1 MKSLLIFLFSVNC
14 FVSFGQ
20 SVNLGTTYFR
30 NDQYLISFD
39 KVLYP
44 GYILQIENV
53 RKRDFLMGKVI
64 SDSLFEIVLPTD
76 KGIDGNTFRYSFS
89 LESYYF
95 GIDNNYHNVCI
106 PIENDECFGTSGI
119 ILISGNEITSESYDN
134 ISSNFEVLLSSSGTI
149 KRFNKETKNVDI
161 VLIESNFDVETNQIV
176 QNEFSQGSRSMLK
189 NEVTDFEGNIY
200 LTTTIGNQTW
210 MAENLRSTVFNDGTE
225 IPLMTEAQWS
235 NSTAPGIVNKSTEG
249 TFYNFYTLVNDKNVC
264 PQGFHVPNDK
274 DIAELYNTITPY
286 YPDELKISKG
296 SVKKRIYSPLLA
308 PLAVPVLGAVHVG
321 WWGAAA
327 TVDLGLLGVA
337 GAADVSLWSLQA
349 TAAAIDATLISP
361 FFGWTGKRKQYKKN
375 LKAALNYKFI
385 DENGVPFY
393 QFKNGYVSSE
403 LNPVNKS
410 EWDKYKVLEKF
421 LNDSSKTEYR
431 IIENKNK
438 IDSLRNAHIDH
449 QYKVQYDPFVLS
461 NLYAKKF
468 WSTTAW
474 FIGSDYFSE
483 ANGLF
488 GAFNILPYR
497 YVDKSYDY
505 YQARYSCSFAKA
517 NYQPVLTLLLNKGN
531 DEFSDEYG
539 FNLNLENY
547 ISFPNSRN
555 IKSGD
560 FSYKA
565 IKNGRK
571 TGITYVSDYHLPG
584 YFGIATKIKSDPHEL
599 NLLEN
604 TLYEDGFSGAD
615 LFRIQTRVRCVKD

>member
-1 MKSLLIFLFSVNC
+1 M
-14 FVSFGQ
+14 
-20 SVNLGTTYFR
+20 
-30 NDQYLISFD
+30 
-39 KVLYP
+39 
-44 GYILQIENV
+44 
-53 RKRDFLMGKVI
+53 
-64 SDSLFEIVLPTD
+64 
-76 KGIDGNTFRYSFS
+76 
-89 LESYYF
+89 
-95 GIDNNYHNVCI
+95 
-106 PIENDECFGTSGI
+106 
-119 ILISGNEITSESYDN
+119 
-134 ISSNFEVLLSSSGTI
+134 
-149 KRFNKETKNVDI
+149 DI

-176 QNEFSQGSRSMLK
+176 QNEISKGSRSMLK
-189 NEVTDFEGNIY
+189 NEMADVEGNIY

-210 MAENLRSTVFNDGTE
+210 MAENLRSTLFNDGTE
-225 IPLMTEAQWS
+225 IPLMTEAQWA

-308 PLAVPVLGAVHVG
+308 PLAVPVLGAVHIG

-337 GAADVSLWSLQA
+337 GAADVGLWSLQA
-349 TAAAIDATLISP
+349 TAAAIDASLISP
-361 FFGWTGKRKQYKKN
+361 FFGWTGKKKQYKNN
-375 LKAALNYKFI
+375 LKEALKLVYI
-385 DENGVPFY
+385 DANGVPLIEIY
-393 QFKNGYVSSE
+393 DEHGQQFIQSS
-403 LNPVNKS
+403 LYPINKS
-410 EWDKYKVLEKF
+410 EWDKFVIIEGF

-431 IIENKNK
+431 NIENKNK
-438 IDSLRNAHIDH
+438 IDSLKNVHVD
-449 QYKVQYDPFVLS
+449 YKYKIKYNPLVLS
-461 NLYAKKF
+461 DLYADHF

-474 FIGSDYFSE
+474 FLGSDYFAE

-497 YVDKSYDY
+497 YVDKNYDY
-505 YQARYSCSFAKA
+505 YQAIYSSSFSKKI

-539 FNLNLENY
+539 FNLNLDNY

-555 IKSGD
+555 IKGGD

-565 IKNGRK
+565 IKTERK

-584 YFGIATKIKSDPHEL
+584 YFGISTRNKSDAHEL

-604 TLYEDGFSGAD
+604 TLYGEYGISGVD